1 MLKKLLVAI
10 ISMNICFSGLAYAQ
24 YQPEDELTAEEVE
37 IYMKSIE
44 KREEGLPKG
53 VVIGGGA
60 AALLTLA
67 YSIRKIVK
75 NPELSMFYVASQD
88 PKAYQTLM
96 NAAEKRAVTA
106 TQKQAIKSMAAKE
119 TAEMAKWNAAMR
131 HSGRIKAISRANY
144 WKAVSATMA
153 GNWTAANKA
162 IGQMNRAKRL
172 LAMPA
177 SAQSSNVLSRMR
189 NNKVLVRAKKAG
201 KWGIVLA
208 VIGYTFLYDNTKEET
223 AISNNRAV
231 LEREI
236 RKMMES
242 DIDALALY
250 VYGLP
255 EDQQRIAYGIL
266 AENPEIFAIVK
277 QQVEEAFSMENV
289 DAFIETDN
297 AMREAEYK
305 DSLRLQEEFTPS
317 WTWGE

>member
-24 YQPEDELTAEEVE
+24 YQPEEELTAEEVE

-96 NAAEKRAVTA
+96 NAAEKRAA
-106 TQKQAIKSMAAKE
+106 MPAQKKLIKSFAAKE

-208 VIGYTFLYDNTKEET
+208 VIGYTFLHDNTKEET

-277 QQVEEAFSMENV
+277 QQVEEAFSTENV

>member
-24 YQPEDELTAEEVE
+24 YQPEEELTAEEVE
-37 IYMKSIE
+37 LYMKSIE
-44 KREEGLPKG
+44 KREKSLPKG

-96 NAAEKRAVTA
+96 NAAEKRAA
-106 TQKQAIKSMAAKE
+106 MPAQKKLIKSFAAKE

-208 VIGYTFLYDNTKEET
+208 VIGYTFLHDNTKEET

-277 QQVEEAFSMENV
+277 QQVEEAFSTENV

>member
-24 YQPEDELTAEEVE
+24 YQPEEELTAEEVE
-37 IYMKSIE
+37 LYMKSIE
-44 KREEGLPKG
+44 KREKSLPKG

-96 NAAEKRAVTA
+96 NAAEKRAA
-106 TQKQAIKSMAAKE
+106 MPAQKKLIKSFAAKE

-177 SAQSSNVLSRMR
+177 SAQSTNILSRMR
-189 NNKVLVRAKKAG
+189 NNKVLLRAKKAG

-208 VIGYTFLYDNTKEET
+208 VIGYTFLHDNTKEET

-250 VYGLP
+250 VYGLS
-255 EDQQRIAYGIL
+255 EEQQRIAYGIL

-277 QQVEEAFSMENV
+277 QQVEEAFSTENV

>member
-24 YQPEDELTAEEVE
+24 YQPEEELTAEEVE

-96 NAAEKRAVTA
+96 NAAEKRAA
-106 TQKQAIKSMAAKE
+106 MPAQKKLIKSFAAKE

-208 VIGYTFLYDNTKEET
+208 VIGYTFLHDNTKEET

-255 EDQQRIAYGIL
+255 EEQQRIAYGIL

-277 QQVEEAFSMENV
+277 QQVEEAFSTENV

-297 AMREAEYK
+297 AMREAEYR

>member
-24 YQPEDELTAEEVE
+24 YQPEEELTAEEVE
-37 IYMKSIE
+37 LYMKSIE
-44 KREEGLPKG
+44 KREKSLPKG

-96 NAAEKRAVTA
+96 NAAEKRAA
-106 TQKQAIKSMAAKE
+106 MPAQKKLIKSFAAKE

-189 NNKVLVRAKKAG
+189 NNKVLLRAKKAG

-208 VIGYTFLYDNTKEET
+208 VIGYTFLHDNTKEET

-277 QQVEEAFSMENV
+277 QQVEEAFSTENV

>member
-24 YQPEDELTAEEVE
+24 YQPEEELTAEEVE

-208 VIGYTFLYDNTKEET
+208 VIGYTFLHDNTKEET

-277 QQVEEAFSMENV
+277 QQVEEAFSTENV

>member
-96 NAAEKRAVTA
+96 NAAEKRAA
-106 TQKQAIKSMAAKE
+106 MPAQKKLIKSFAAKE

-208 VIGYTFLYDNTKEET
+208 VIGYTFLHDNTKEET

-277 QQVEEAFSMENV
+277 QQVEEAFSTENV

>member
-24 YQPEDELTAEEVE
+24 YQPEEELTAEEVE

-208 VIGYTFLYDNTKEET
+208 VIGYTFLHDNTKEET

-255 EDQQRIAYGIL
+255 EEQQRIAYGIL

-277 QQVEEAFSMENV
+277 QQVEEAFSTENV

>member
-24 YQPEDELTAEEVE
+24 YQPEEELTAEEVE
-37 IYMKSIE
+37 LYMKSIE
-44 KREEGLPKG
+44 KREKSLPKG

-131 HSGRIKAISRANY
+131 HSGRIKSISRANY

-208 VIGYTFLYDNTKEET
+208 VIGYTFLHDNTKEET

-277 QQVEEAFSMENV
+277 QQVEEAFSTENV

-305 DSLRLQEEFTPS
+305 DSLRAVEDFTPS

>member
-24 YQPEDELTAEEVE
+24 YQPEEELTAEEVE
-37 IYMKSIE
+37 LYMKSIE
-44 KREEGLPKG
+44 KREKSLPKG

-208 VIGYTFLYDNTKEET
+208 VIGYTFLHDNTKEET

-236 RKMMES
+236 RKMMEG

-277 QQVEEAFSMENV
+277 QQVEEAFSTENV

>member
-208 VIGYTFLYDNTKEET
+208 VIGYTFLHDNTKEET

-236 RKMMES
+236 RKMMEG

-277 QQVEEAFSMENV
+277 QQVEEAFSTENV

>member
-24 YQPEDELTAEEVE
+24 YQPEEELTAEEVE
-37 IYMKSIE
+37 LYMKSIE
-44 KREEGLPKG
+44 KREKSLPKG

-96 NAAEKRAVTA
+96 NAAEKRAA
-106 TQKQAIKSMAAKE
+106 MPAQKKLIKSFAAKE

-208 VIGYTFLYDNTKEET
+208 VIGYTFLHDNTKEET

-236 RKMMES
+236 RKMMEG

-277 QQVEEAFSMENV
+277 QQVEEAFSTENV